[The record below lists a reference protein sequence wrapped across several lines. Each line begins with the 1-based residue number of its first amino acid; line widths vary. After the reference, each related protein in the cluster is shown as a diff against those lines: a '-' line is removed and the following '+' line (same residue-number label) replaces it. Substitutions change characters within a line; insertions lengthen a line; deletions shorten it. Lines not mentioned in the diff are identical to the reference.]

1 MSERASESTA
11 WNPREAPAGR
21 SEGQAMSRPPDAVAV
36 IVPNFNKEKAL
47 RACLESVYAQTH
59 RPAEVVV
66 VDDRSTDRSPAIARE
81 FGDARER
88 NQEPPCRLVELPVNR
103 GPSGARNEGA
113 ATTRAPLLFFV
124 DSDTA
129 LAPDAIENAVR
140 VLREVPGCG
149 MVQGIYHPDPLFDDG
164 PVEAYRVLFEHFW
177 RRRAVGRRTATL
189 FTASLISREAFEA
202 TGGFDERLRH
212 GEDTEFGTRLPER
225 YRVVVA
231 DTVLTRHDDV
241 DRFWPFLREQLTFA
255 TGTPMLMRQ
264 AWRRRN
270 AGAGMRVRAMSP
282 AGLLLSGLSL
292 LSLPLGLLSPWL
304 LLGSLGLL
312 VASTAAS
319 HEFLRL
325 SYRHRGPGFAVYAAG
340 MHTLLYAVAVLGTGI
355 GTLRVAYAVVRG
367 GPR

>member
-1 MSERASESTA
+1 M
-11 WNPREAPAGR
+11 NQPAD
-21 SEGQAMSRPPDAVAV
+21 EVAV

-47 RACLESVYAQTH
+47 RACLESIYAQTR

-66 VDDRSTDRSPAIARE
+66 VDDCSTDRSREIAAE
-81 FGDARER
+81 FRDAGER
-88 NQEPPCRLVELPVNR
+88 SQQAPPCRLVVLSTNR
-103 GPSGARNEGA
+103 GPSAARNEGVA
-113 ATTRAPLLFFV
+113 ASRSPLLFFV

-129 LAPDAIENAVR
+129 LAVDAVENAVR
-140 VLREVPGCG
+140 LLRETPGCG
-149 MVQGIYHPDPLFDDG
+149 MVQGIYHPEPLFDDG

-177 RRRAVGRRTATL
+177 RRRGVGRRTATL
-189 FTASLISREAFEA
+189 FSASLITREAFEA
-202 TGGFDERLRH
+202 AGGFDGRLRH

-225 YRVVVA
+225 YRPVVT

-255 TGTPMLMRQ
+255 TGTPMLLWR

-270 AGAGMRVRAMSP
+270 AGAGVRVRAMSP
-282 AGLLLSGLSL
+282 TGLLLSGLSL
-292 LSLPLGLLSPWL
+292 LSLPLGLLWPWL
-304 LLGSLGLL
+304 LLGSFGLL

-325 SYRHRGPGFAVYAAG
+325 SYRHRGAGFAAYVAG

-355 GTLRVAYAVVRG
+355 GTLRVAYALVRG
-367 GPR
+367 SAR